1 MFVAEKHIS
10 NSRSEAL
17 ASLQVVRLDRE
28 RISCIANLPDLKHV
42 HSIYLQQVTYSA
54 TFFATEYST
63 IFERL
68 DVNQIKKI
76 ENLNCFPN
84 LKQCLTFVCLKNFTA
99 CLAFSHASRF
109 LSLSGNYINKVQNL
123 QSLLKLK
130 FLDLSQNCIDTLDI
144 DELPL
149 NLAILDLTGNKCR
162 NQKGY
167 RECVLA
173 ALPHL
178 IELDNKAISKQKIIL
193 QNNEEEENSS
203 EESDYEDCPELF
215 QPLSTEKDF
224 FVDLHNE
231 FSSRS
236 AQRRETAMREH
247 ETRLEE
253 LRQRQNL
260 RQLVFSTSEGE
271 PLSLPESGSPVLTN
285 LSQTEN
291 SMVLNPSSQRTVIPE
306 VDAGLNIPKEK
317 HEGTKTQQKISKGK
331 ISSTAKTA
339 NKNIRK

>member
-1 MFVAEKHIS
+1 MPEANLQPSTEGVCLTISLIVQRNMPVPVKKEDPEKI
-10 NSRSEAL
+10 SEAL
-17 ASLQVVRLDRE
+17 TSIQVLRLDRE
-28 RISCIANLPDLKHV
+28 RISCITNLPEFKHV
-42 HSIYLQQVTYSA
+42 HSIYLQQ
-54 TFFATEYST
+54 
-63 IFERL
+63 
-68 DVNQIKKI
+68 NQIKKI

-84 LKQCLTFVCLKNFTA
+84 LK
-99 CLAFSHASRF
+99 F
-109 LSLSGNYINKVQNL
+109 LSLSGNYINKVESL
-123 QSLLKLK
+123 QPLLKLK

-149 NLAILDLTGNKCR
+149 NLAILDLTGNKCM

-167 RECVLA
+167 RESVLA
-173 ALPHL
+173 ALPNL
-178 IELDNKAISKQKIIL
+178 IELDHKGIPKQKVIL

-236 AQRRETAMREH
+236 TRRRETAMREH
-247 ETRLEE
+247 EVRLEE

-260 RQLVFSTSEGE
+260 RQLVFNTSESRTE
-271 PLSLPESGSPVLTN
+271 PLSLLESTSPVLN
-285 LSQTEN
+285 DLPQTAN
-291 SMVLNPSSQRTVIPE
+291 HLVLNPPQRTENPT

-317 HEGTKTQQKISKGK
+317 NEGAIQTQQKIAKGK
-331 ISSTAKTA
+331 VSSAAKTA
-339 NKNIRK
+339 NKNIKK

>member
-1 MFVAEKHIS
+1 MPGANLQPSTEGVCLTKSLIVQRNMPLPVKKEDPEKI
-10 NSRSEAL
+10 SEAL
-17 ASLQVVRLDRE
+17 TSVQVLRLDRE
-28 RISCIANLPDLKHV
+28 RISCIANLPELKHV
-42 HSIYLQQVTYSA
+42 HSIYLQQ
-54 TFFATEYST
+54 
-63 IFERL
+63 
-68 DVNQIKKI
+68 NQIKKI

-84 LKQCLTFVCLKNFTA
+84 LK
-99 CLAFSHASRF
+99 F
-109 LSLSGNYINKVQNL
+109 LSLSGNYINKVENL
-123 QSLLKLK
+123 QPLLKLK

-149 NLAILDLTGNKCR
+149 NLAILDLTGNKCM

-167 RECVLA
+167 RDCVLA

-178 IELDNKAISKQKIIL
+178 IELDHKGIPKQKDIL

-236 AQRRETAMREH
+236 AQRKETAVREH
-247 ETRLEE
+247 KDRLEE

-260 RQLVFSTSEGE
+260 RQLVFNTSEDRTE
-271 PLSLPESGSPVLTN
+271 PLSLPESRSPVLN
-285 LSQTEN
+285 DLPQTAN
-291 SMVLNPSSQRTVIPE
+291 HMVLNPPQRTANPA

-317 HEGTKTQQKISKGK
+317 NEGTTQTQQKISKGK
-331 ISSTAKTA
+331 ISSAAKAA

>member
-1 MFVAEKHIS
+1 MPGANLQPSTEGVYLTKSLIVQRNMPVPVEKEDPEKI
-10 NSRSEAL
+10 SEAL
-17 ASLQVVRLDRE
+17 ASLQVLRLDRE

-42 HSIYLQQVTYSA
+42 HSIYLQQ
-54 TFFATEYST
+54 
-63 IFERL
+63 
-68 DVNQIKKI
+68 NQIKKI

-84 LKQCLTFVCLKNFTA
+84 LK
-99 CLAFSHASRF
+99 F
-109 LSLSGNYINKVQNL
+109 LSLSGNYINKVENL

-167 RECVLA
+167 RERVLA

-203 EESDYEDCPELF
+203 EESDYEDWPELF

-271 PLSLPESGSPVLTN
+271 PLSLPESGSSVLTN

-291 SMVLNPSSQRTVIPE
+291 RMVLNPSPQRTVIPE
-306 VDAGLNIPKEK
+306 VNAGLNIPKEK
-317 HEGTKTQQKISKGK
+317 HEGTTQTQQKKSKGK
-331 ISSTAKTA
+331 ISSAAKSA